1 MSVTATRWAHV
12 ALARPDCPLSREAR
26 SVVLVLAG
34 DAHATPGEAFTAAA
48 TIGAITGRTER
59 NVLRLFPEIAAW
71 LPHRARPGKSIVW
84 SFPPAPL
91 SRVTGVQ
98 TFVDTANLST
108 PLSPVTGVALSTPLS
123 PVTGTPVTG
132 DRGRDL
138 RDVTRDTRRDPARA
152 PAAAADDVDDD
163 GLADQRDAR
172 EMFRRVVGP

>member
-34 DAHATPGEAFTAAA
+34 DAHATTGEAFTAAA

-71 LPHRARPGKSIVW
+71 LPHRAPPGKAIVW

-98 TFVDTANLST
+98 TFVDTAN
-108 PLSPVTGVALSTPLS
+108 LSTPLS